1 MEDMKIYVETSC
13 LRSNIRHPDPKSQKE
28 LAALEQLAERYWLFG
43 SRLTLREA
51 TATAKKTQQD
61 SLILDYKAL
70 KPIPKDERLL
80 GFNSQSD
87 RYGGFISYPLIADCQ
102 DETLRKELI
111 EHGLGPKD
119 AEHLTQAVCNDC
131 EVFLTRDE
139 ATIINPHRQW
149 LEQRFPNLK
158 IRLPSELLLRCRA
171 VSGRNVHRLVPMQT
185 QIQRRV
191 ELNSK
196 NQTFDYITYRT
207 SVGAGSS

>member
-1 MEDMKIYVETSC
+1 MENMKIYVETSC

-28 LAALEQLAERYWLFG
+28 LAALEQLADRYSLFG

-51 TATAKKTQQD
+51 TATAKKAQQD

-70 KPIPKDERLL
+70 EPIPKDEKLL

-87 RYGGFISYPLIADCQ
+87 QYGGFISYPLIADCQ
-102 DETLRKELI
+102 DETLRRELL
-111 EHGLGPKD
+111 EHGLESND

-131 EVFLTRDE
+131 GVFLTRDE

-158 IRLPSELLLRCRA
+158 IRLPSELLNELA
-171 VSGRNVHRLVPMQT
+171 SAPLSG
-185 QIQRRV
+185 
-191 ELNSK
+191 
-196 NQTFDYITYRT
+196 
-207 SVGAGSS
+207 G

>member
-28 LAALEQLAERYWLFG
+28 LAALEQLAERYSLFG

-70 KPIPKDERLL
+70 EPITKDERLL

-111 EHGLGPKD
+111 DHGLEPKD

-131 EVFLTRDE
+131 GVFLTRDE

-158 IRLPSELLLRCRA
+158 VRLPSELLNELA
-171 VSGRNVHRLVPMQT
+171 SAPPPGR
-185 QIQRRV
+185 
-191 ELNSK
+191 
-196 NQTFDYITYRT
+196 
-207 SVGAGSS
+207 